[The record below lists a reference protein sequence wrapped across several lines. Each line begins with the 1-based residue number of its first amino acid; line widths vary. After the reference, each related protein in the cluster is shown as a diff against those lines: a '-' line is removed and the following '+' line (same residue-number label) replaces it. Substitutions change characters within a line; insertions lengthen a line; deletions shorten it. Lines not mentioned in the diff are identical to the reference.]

1 MRSYSDSIKIM
12 KIKITLFALLICCE
26 ISFAQEKQKDSIKA
40 NELSEVKVVTGTRT
54 ERVLSSLPLPMTIIT
69 SEAIA
74 KTGVTRLNE
83 ILNEQTGII
92 LIPDESGFEGIQ
104 MQGLDAAYTMILI
117 DGVPLVGRSSGV
129 LDLSRVS
136 VGNIERIEIVKG
148 ASSALYGSEAM
159 GGVINVITKRSKKD
173 MFTGSFSYRYAT
185 FNTNDVN
192 ANILWK
198 KKKFAVNLFGDFYSS
213 DGYDLDKSTPL
224 KNVEKFYNYTI
235 QPKLYYDF
243 SENLK
248 LMVSNRFYNQ
258 SMNNV
263 ATIESANY
271 TGDAKENEWN
281 SQIKLEHRWNSKFY
295 AEYEFYATNYK
306 NDSFL
311 NDENN
316 VLFEST
322 YYNQWLFRPE
332 VRTTWS
338 IKNNKLTTGVG
349 LNYETLD
356 RTYFD
361 KNVNFNSQYIFVQ
374 YDFNPTKKWNFLAG
388 FRCDNHS
395 EYASQFSPKLAV
407 NYKFNDNFS
416 LKSSVGY
423 GYKAP
428 DFRQLFFDFTN
439 PSVGYTVLGY
449 NVAEDRL
456 NQFEEQ
462 GQILYRI
469 QGISFDAPLEAE
481 SSINF
486 NFGTFY
492 KKNKL
497 KIEVNA
503 FYNLIQNLID
513 TRVVAQKTNGQN
525 VFSYFNISKIFTYGF
540 EFNSTYD
547 FTKEFSVSLGYQYLT
562 AKDRSVLDNF
572 EDYQYVRNSQLQ
584 TIQISKSDYFGLYN
598 RSKHTANVKFAY
610 TIPKIK
616 TDINLR
622 VFYRS
627 KYGLFDT
634 NGNQILDK
642 YDTFVDDYF
651 IANLSI
657 TKNIA
662 DKLLLQA
669 GANNLFD
676 FTNPDLITNLSGRQI
691 FARLQYNF

>member
-1 MRSYSDSIKIM
+1 M
-12 KIKITLFALLICCE
+12 KINFTLFIIIAFSINLW
-26 ISFAQEKQKDSIKA
+26 AQEKQKDSIKG
-40 NELSEVKVVTGTRT
+40 NELSEVMVVTGTRT

-74 KTGVTRLNE
+74 KSGVTRLNE

-92 LIPDESGFEGIQ
+92 LIPDQSGFEGIQ

-159 GGVINVITKRSKKD
+159 GGVINVITKKPKKD
-173 MFTGSFSYRYAT
+173 MFSGTLSYLYAT
-185 FNTNDVN
+185 FNTNDIN
-192 ANILWK
+192 TNILWK
-198 KKKFAVNLFGDFYSS
+198 KKKFSANLFTNFYSS
-213 DGYDLDKSTPL
+213 DGYDLDKTTPL
-224 KNVEKFYNYTI
+224 KNVERFYNSTI

-248 LMVSNRFYNQ
+248 LIISNRFYNQ
-258 SMNNV
+258 KMNNV
-263 ATIESANY
+263 SIIDNENY
-271 TGDAKENEWN
+271 KGDAKENEWN
-281 SQIKLEHRWNSKFY
+281 SQIKLEHKWNSKLY
-295 AEYEFYATNYK
+295 SEYELYATNYK

-316 VLFEST
+316 TLFEKT

-332 VRTTWS
+332 VRTTLS
-338 IKNNKLTTGVG
+338 INNDKLTAGIG

-361 KNVNFNSQYIFVQ
+361 NNVKFNSQYVFVQ
-374 YDFNPTKKWNFLAG
+374 YDYNPTEKWNVLAG
-388 FRCDNHS
+388 FRYDSHS
-395 EYASQFSPKLAV
+395 EYASQLSPKLAV
-407 NYKFNDNFS
+407 NYKFNTNFS
-416 LKSSVGY
+416 LKGSVGY

-439 PSVGYTVLGY
+439 PQVGYTVLGY
-449 NVAEDRL
+449 NVAEERL

-462 GQILYRI
+462 GQLLSRTA
-469 QGISFDAPLEAE
+469 GISFDKPLEAE
-481 SSINF
+481 SAVNF

-497 KIEVNA
+497 KLDINA
-503 FYNLIQNLID
+503 FYNSITNLID

-525 VFSYFNISKIFTYGF
+525 VFSYFNISEVFTYGA
-540 EFNSTYD
+540 EFNSTYN
-547 FTKEFSVSLGYQYLT
+547 FTKEFSVSLGYQYLI
-562 AKDRSVLDNF
+562 AKDKSVIDNF

-584 TIQISKSDYFGLYN
+584 TVKINKSDYFGLFN
-598 RSKHTANVKFAY
+598 RSKHTANIKFLY
-610 TIPKIK
+610 TIPSIK

-627 KYGLFDT
+627 KYGMFDT
-634 NGNQILDK
+634 NGNQVLDK
-642 YDTFVDDYF
+642 YDTFVNDYF
-651 IANLSI
+651 ITNLSASKYI
-657 TKNIA
+657 S
-662 DKLLLQA
+662 DKVIFQA
-669 GANNLFD
+669 GANNLLD
-676 FTNPDLITNLSGRQI
+676 FTDPGQISNLAGRQL
-691 FARLQYNF
+691 FARIQYNF

>member
-1 MRSYSDSIKIM
+1 M
-12 KIKITLFALLICCE
+12 KIKITLFAAFLFCQ
-26 ISFAQEKQKDSIKA
+26 ISVGQEERKDTIA
-40 NELSEVKVVTGTRT
+40 TNELSEVKVITGTRT

-159 GGVINVITKRSKKD
+159 GGVINVITKKPNKD
-173 MFTGSFSYRYAT
+173 MFSGNVSYRYAT
-185 FNTNDVN
+185 FNTNDIN

-198 KKKFAVNLFGDFYSS
+198 KKKFSANLFTDFYST
-213 DGYDLDKSTPL
+213 DGYDLDKTTPL
-224 KNVEKFYNYTI
+224 KNVERFYNTTI

-248 LMVSNRFYNQ
+248 LIVSNRFYNQ
-258 SMNNV
+258 NMNNV
-263 ATIESANY
+263 AIIESENY
-271 TGDAKENEWN
+271 KGDAKENEWN
-281 SQIKLEHRWNSKFY
+281 SQIKLEHKWNSKLY
-295 AEYEFYATNYK
+295 SEYELYTTNYK
-306 NDSFL
+306 NNAFL

-316 VLFEST
+316 VLFEKI
-322 YYNQWLFRPE
+322 YYDQWLFRPE
-332 VRTTWS
+332 VRTTLS
-338 IKNNKLTTGVG
+338 IKNNKLTAGIG

-361 KNVNFNSQYIFVQ
+361 KNVNFNSQYVFLQ
-374 YDFNPTKKWNFLAG
+374 YDYNPTGKWNILAG
-388 FRCDNHS
+388 FRYDNHS

-407 NYKFNDNFS
+407 NYKISTNFS

-449 NVAEDRL
+449 NVAEARL
-456 NQFEEQ
+456 NQFDEQ
-462 GQILYRI
+462 GQLLYRVP
-469 QGISFDAPLEAE
+469 GISFDKPLEAE
-481 SSINF
+481 SSVNF
-486 NFGTFY
+486 NFGTYY

-497 KIEVNA
+497 RLDINA
-503 FYNLIQNLID
+503 FYNSIHNLID

-525 VFSYFNISKIFTYGF
+525 VFSYFNISEIFTYGI
-540 EFNSTYD
+540 EYNSTYD
-547 FTKEFSVSLGYQYLT
+547 FTKDFSISLGYQYLI
-562 AKDRSVLDNF
+562 AKDKSVLDNF
-572 EDYQYVRNSQLQ
+572 DEYQYIRNDQLQ
-584 TIQISKSDYFGLYN
+584 TIQINKSDYFGLYN
-598 RSKHTANVKFAY
+598 RSKHTANIKFDY
-610 TIPKIK
+610 NISKIK
-616 TDINLR
+616 TNINLR

-642 YDTFVDDYF
+642 YDKFVDDYF
-651 IANLSI
+651 ITNLSI
-657 TKNIA
+657 SKYIT
-662 DKLLLQA
+662 DKLILQA
-669 GANNLFD
+669 GANNLLD
-676 FTNPDLITNLSGRQI
+676 FTDPSQISNLSGRQL
-691 FARLQYNF
+691 FARIQYNF

>member
-1 MRSYSDSIKIM
+1 M
-12 KIKITLFALLICCE
+12 KIKITLFAVVLFCQ
-26 ISFAQEKQKDSIKA
+26 ISIAQEVKKDSVSA
-40 NELSEVKVVTGTRT
+40 NELSEVKVTTATRT

-69 SEAIA
+69 SETIV
-74 KTGVTRLNE
+74 KSGVTRLNE
-83 ILNEQTGII
+83 ILSEQTGII

-117 DGVPLVGRSSGV
+117 DGVPLVGRSAGV

-159 GGVINVITKRSKKD
+159 GGVINVITKKPKKD
-173 MFTGSFSYRYAT
+173 MFSGSLSYRYAT
-185 FNTNDVN
+185 FNTSD
-192 ANILWK
+192 ANTNLLWK
-198 KKKFAVNLFGDFYSS
+198 KKKFSANVFANFYST

-224 KNVEKFYNYTI
+224 KNVEPFYNFTI
-235 QPKLYYDF
+235 QPKIYYDF

-248 LMVSNRFYNQ
+248 LIVSNRFYN
-258 SMNNV
+258 MKMDNV
-263 ATIESANY
+263 AIIDSENY
-271 TGDAKENEWN
+271 KGDAKEKEWN
-281 SQIKLEHRWNSKFY
+281 SQVKLEQKWSDKLY
-295 AEYEFYATNYK
+295 SEYELYATNYK

-311 NDENN
+311 NDQNN
-316 VLFEST
+316 ALFENT
-322 YYNQWLFRPE
+322 YYNQWLLRPE
-332 VRTTWS
+332 IRTTLS
-338 IKNNKLTTGVG
+338 IKNDKLTGGVG

-361 KNVNFNSQYIFVQ
+361 KSVNFNSQYFYLQ
-374 YDFNPTKKWNFLAG
+374 YDYNPTKKWNILAG
-388 FRCDNHS
+388 FRYDNHS

-407 NYKFNDNFS
+407 NYKINENFS

-456 NQFEEQ
+456 KQLDAQ
-462 GQILYRI
+462 GQLLSRVE
-469 QGISFDAPLEAE
+469 GVNFNDPLKPE

-497 KIEVNA
+497 RLDVNA
-503 FYNLIQNLID
+503 FYNSIENLID

-525 VFSYFNISKIFTYGF
+525 VFSYFNISKIFTYGL

-547 FTKEFSVSLGYQYLT
+547 FTKDFSVSIGYQYLT
-562 AKDRSVLDNF
+562 AKDKSVLDNF
-572 EDYQYVRNSQLQ
+572 EDYQYIRNSDLQ
-584 TIQISKSDYFGLYN
+584 TIQIKKSDYFGLYN
-598 RSKHTANVKFAY
+598 RSKHTANIKFAY
-610 TIPKIK
+610 TIPQIK

-622 VFYRS
+622 IFYRS
-627 KYGLFDT
+627 KYGMFDT

-642 YDTFVDDYF
+642 YDTFVNDYF
-651 IANLSI
+651 LTNLSI
-657 TKNIA
+657 SKYIG
-662 DKLLLQA
+662 DKFMLQA
-669 GANNLFD
+669 GANNLLD
-676 FTNPDLITNLSGRQI
+676 FTDPNQISNLAGRQV
-691 FARLQYNF
+691 FARIQYNF

>member
-1 MRSYSDSIKIM
+1 M
-12 KIKITLFALLICCE
+12 KIKITLFTLFVFCQILV
-26 ISFAQEKQKDSIKA
+26 AQEKQKDSVFV
-40 NELSEVKVVTGTRT
+40 NELSEVMVTTGTRT

-69 SEAIA
+69 SEQIV
-74 KTGVTRLNE
+74 KSGVTRLNE
-83 ILNEQTGII
+83 ILSEQTGII

-117 DGVPLVGRSSGV
+117 DGVPLVGRTSGV

-136 VGNIERIEIVKG
+136 VGNIDRIEIVKG

-159 GGVINVITKRSKKD
+159 GGVINVITKRPVKD
-173 MFTGSFSYRYAT
+173 LFSGSLSYRYAT
-185 FNTNDVN
+185 FNTSDAN
-192 ANILWK
+192 ANLLWK
-198 KKKFAVNLFGDFYSS
+198 KKKFAANLFANYYAT
-213 DGYDLDKSTPL
+213 DGYDLDKSTSL
-224 KNVEKFYNYTI
+224 KNVEGYYNTTI

-248 LMVSNRFYNQ
+248 LIVSNRFFNQ
-258 SMNNV
+258 KADN
-263 ATIESANY
+263 AAEIESKTY
-271 TGDAKENEWN
+271 IGEAKENEWN
-281 SQIKLEHRWNSKFY
+281 SQIKLEHKWNSKIY
-295 AEYEFYATNYK
+295 SEYELYTTNYK

-316 VLFEST
+316 ALFEKT

-332 VRTTWS
+332 VRTTFS
-338 IKNNKLTTGVG
+338 IKNDKLTAGVG

-356 RTYFD
+356 RTYFES
-361 KNVNFNSQYIFVQ
+361 NVNFNSQYVFVQ
-374 YDFNPTKKWNFLAG
+374 YDYNPSGKLNILAG
-388 FRCDNHS
+388 FRYDNHS

-407 NYKFNDNFS
+407 NYKFNNNFS

-456 NQFEEQ
+456 NEFEEQ
-462 GQILYRI
+462 GQLLSRTA
-469 QGISFDAPLEAE
+469 GINFDKPLEAE

-486 NFGTFY
+486 NFGGFY
-492 KKNKL
+492 KRNKL
-497 KIEVNA
+497 KIDINA
-503 FYNLIQNLID
+503 FYNLIDNLID
-513 TRVVAQKTNGQN
+513 TQVVAQKINGQN
-525 VFSYFNISKIFTYGF
+525 IFSYTNFDKIFTYGV
-540 EFNSTYD
+540 EYNSTYS
-547 FTKEFSVSLGYQYLT
+547 FTKEFVVSLGYQYLI
-562 AKDRSVLDNF
+562 AKDKSVLDNF
-572 EDYQYVRNSQLQ
+572 EEHQYIRNSQLQ
-584 TIQISKSDYFGLYN
+584 TVEISKSDYFGLYN
-598 RSKHTANVKFAY
+598 RSKHTANIKLAY

-627 KYGLFDT
+627 KYGMFDT
-634 NGNQILDK
+634 NNNNILDK
-642 YDTFVDDYF
+642 YDKFVNDYF
-651 IANLSI
+651 LTNLSI
-657 TKNIA
+657 SKYIM

-676 FTNPDLITNLSGRQI
+676 YTEPAQIPNLAGRQL
-691 FARLQYNF
+691 FARIQYNF

>member
-1 MRSYSDSIKIM
+1 M
-12 KIKITLFALLICCE
+12 KVKITLFTLFVCCQ
-26 ISFAQEKQKDSIKA
+26 ISVAQEKQKDSVFV
-40 NELSEVKVVTGTRT
+40 NELSEVMVTTGTRT

-69 SEAIA
+69 SEQIV
-74 KTGVTRLNE
+74 KSGVTRLNE
-83 ILNEQTGII
+83 ILSEQTGII

-117 DGVPLVGRSSGV
+117 DGVPLVGRTSGV

-159 GGVINVITKRSKKD
+159 GGVINVITKRPVKD
-173 MFTGSFSYRYAT
+173 LFSGSLSYRYAT
-185 FNTNDVN
+185 FNTSDTN
-192 ANILWK
+192 ANLLWK
-198 KKKFAVNLFGDFYSS
+198 KKKFAANLFANYYAT
-213 DGYDLDKSTPL
+213 DGYDLDKSTSL
-224 KNVEKFYNYTI
+224 KNVEGYYNTTI

-248 LMVSNRFYNQ
+248 LIVSNRFFNQ
-258 SMNNV
+258 KADN
-263 ATIESANY
+263 AAEIESKTY
-271 TGDAKENEWN
+271 IGEAKENEWN
-281 SQIKLEHRWNSKFY
+281 SQIKLEHKWNSKIY
-295 AEYEFYATNYK
+295 SEYELYTTNYK

-316 VLFEST
+316 ALFEKT

-332 VRTTWS
+332 VRTTFS
-338 IKNNKLTTGVG
+338 IKNDKLTAGVG

-356 RTYFD
+356 RTYFES
-361 KNVNFNSQYIFVQ
+361 NVNFNSQYVFVQ
-374 YDFNPTKKWNFLAG
+374 YDYNPSGKLNILAG
-388 FRCDNHS
+388 FRYDNHS

-407 NYKFNDNFS
+407 NYKFNNNFS

-456 NQFEEQ
+456 NEFEEQ
-462 GQILYRI
+462 GQLLSRTA
-469 QGISFDAPLEAE
+469 GISFDKPLEAE

-486 NFGTFY
+486 NFGGFY

-497 KIEVNA
+497 KIDVNA
-503 FYNLIQNLID
+503 FYNLIDNLID
-513 TRVVAQKTNGQN
+513 TQVVAQKNNGQN
-525 VFSYFNISKIFTYGF
+525 IFSYTNFDKIFTYGL
-540 EFNSTYD
+540 EYNSAYS
-547 FTKEFSVSLGYQYLT
+547 FTKEFVVSLGYQYLI
-562 AKDRSVLDNF
+562 AKDKSVLDNF
-572 EDYQYVRNSQLQ
+572 EEHQYIRNPQLQ
-584 TIQISKSDYFGLYN
+584 TVQINKSDYFGLYN
-598 RSKHTANVKFAY
+598 RSRHTANIKFAY

-627 KYGLFDT
+627 KYGMFDT
-634 NGNQILDK
+634 NNNNILDK
-642 YDTFVDDYF
+642 YDKFVNDYF
-651 IANLSI
+651 LTNLSI
-657 TKNIA
+657 SKYIM

-676 FTNPDLITNLSGRQI
+676 YTEPAQIPNLAGRQL
-691 FARLQYNF
+691 FARIQYDF

>member
-1 MRSYSDSIKIM
+1 M
-12 KIKITLFALLICCE
+12 KIRITLFVLFVFCQ
-26 ISFAQEKQKDSIKA
+26 ISFAQKVQKDSVET
-40 NELSEVKVVTGTRT
+40 NELSEVKVTTATRT

-69 SEAIA
+69 SEAII
-74 KTGVTRLNE
+74 KSGVTRLNE
-83 ILNEQTGII
+83 ILSEQTGII

-159 GGVINVITKRSKKD
+159 GGVINVITKKPGKD
-173 MFTGSFSYRYAT
+173 MFSGSLSYRYAT
-185 FNTNDVN
+185 FNTNDAN
-192 ANILWK
+192 ANLLWK
-198 KKKFAVNLFGDFYSS
+198 KKKFSANLFANFYAT
-213 DGYDLDKSTPL
+213 DGYDLDKNTPL
-224 KNVEKFYNYTI
+224 KNVEPFYNFTL
-235 QPKLYYDF
+235 QPKIYYDF
-243 SENLK
+243 SEHLK
-248 LMVSNRFYNQ
+248 LIVSNRFYDMKMDNKA
-258 SMNNV
+258 V
-263 ATIESANY
+263 IESENY
-271 TGDAKENEWN
+271 EGDATEKEWN
-281 SQIKLEHRWNSKFY
+281 SQVKLEHKWNDKFY
-295 AEYEFYATNYK
+295 SEYELYATNYK

-311 NDENN
+311 NDQNN
-316 VLFEST
+316 VRYEDA

-332 VRTTWS
+332 IRTTLS
-338 IKNNKLTTGVG
+338 LKNDKITGGIG

-361 KNVNFNSQYIFVQ
+361 KNVKFNSQYVFLQ
-374 YDFNPTKKWNFLAG
+374 YDWNPTEKWNVLAG
-388 FRCDNHS
+388 FRYDNHS

-407 NYKFNDNFS
+407 NYKINNNFS

-449 NVAEDRL
+449 NVAEARL
-456 NQFEEQ
+456 NQLEEE
-462 GQILYRI
+462 GQLLSRVA
-469 QGISFDAPLEAE
+469 GVNFDKPLEAE
-481 SSINF
+481 SSINV

-497 KIEVNA
+497 RMDINA
-503 FYNLIQNLID
+503 FYNSISNLID
-513 TRVVAQKTNGQN
+513 TQIVATKTNSQN
-525 VFSYFNISKIFTYGF
+525 IFSYSNFNKIFTYGI
-540 EFNSTYD
+540 EYNSMYS
-547 FTKEFSVSLGYQYLT
+547 FTKEFSLSLGYQYLI
-562 AKDRSVLDNF
+562 AKNKDVVDNF
-572 EDYQYVRNSQLQ
+572 EDYQYIRNSELQ
-584 TIQISKSDYFGLYN
+584 TVEISKSDYFGLYN
-598 RSKHTANVKFAY
+598 RSKHTANIKFAY

-627 KYGLFDT
+627 KYGLYDT

-642 YDTFVDDYF
+642 YDTFVKGY
-651 IANLSI
+651 ALTNLSVSKYI
-657 TKNIA
+657 V
-662 DKLLLQA
+662 DKIMLQA

-676 FTNPDLITNLSGRQI
+676 YTDPGQIPNLAGRQL
-691 FARLQYNF
+691 FARIQYNF

>member
-1 MRSYSDSIKIM
+1 M
-12 KIKITLFALLICCE
+12 KLKFTLFTVFLFCQF
-26 ISFAQEKQKDSIKA
+26 SFAQQKDTTA
-40 NELSEVKVVTGTRT
+40 VNNLSEVVITGTRT

-117 DGVPLVGRSSGV
+117 DGVPLVGRTSGV

-159 GGVINVITKRSKKD
+159 GGVINVITKKPKKNV
-173 MFTGSFSYRYAT
+173 FSGSLSYRYAT
-185 FNTNDVN
+185 FNTSDAN

-198 KKKFAVNLFGDFYSS
+198 KKKFSANLFADYYSS

-224 KNVEKFYNYTI
+224 KNVEKFYNTTI
-235 QPKLYYDF
+235 QPKFYYDF

-248 LMVSNRFYNQ
+248 LIVSNRFYNQ
-258 SMNNV
+258 NMDNV
-263 ATIESANY
+263 AIIDSENY
-271 TGDAKENEWN
+271 KGDAKENEWN
-281 SQIKLEHRWNSKFY
+281 SQVKLEHKWNSKIFS
-295 AEYEFYATNYK
+295 EYELYATNYK
-306 NDSFL
+306 NDAFL

-316 VLFEST
+316 LLFEKT

-332 VRTTWS
+332 VRTTFS
-338 IKNNKLTTGVG
+338 IKNSKLTTGVG

-361 KNVNFNSQYIFVQ
+361 KNVSFNSQYVFVQ
-374 YDFNPTKKWNFLAG
+374 YDYNPTQKINILAG
-388 FRCDNHS
+388 LRYDNHS
-395 EYASQFSPKLAV
+395 VYASQLSPKLAV
-407 NYKFNDNFS
+407 NYKFNENFS

-428 DFRQLFFDFTN
+428 DFRQLYFDFTN

-449 NVAEDRL
+449 NVAGARL
-456 NQFEEQ
+456 DQLESE
-462 GQILYRI
+462 GQLLFRFP
-469 QGISFDAPLEAE
+469 GINFDNPLEAE
-481 SSINF
+481 SSVNF
-486 NFGTFY
+486 NFGGFY

-497 KIEVNA
+497 KIEANA
-503 FYNLIQNLID
+503 FYNSIHNLID
-513 TRVVAQKTNGQN
+513 TRTVAQKTNGQN
-525 VFSYFNISKIFTYGF
+525 VFSYSNINQIFTYGL

-547 FTKEFSVSLGYQYLT
+547 FTKEFSISLGYQYLI
-562 AKDRSVLDNF
+562 AKDKSVLDNF
-572 EDYQYVRNSQLQ
+572 QDYEYIRDSQLQ

-598 RSKHTANVKFAY
+598 RSKHTANIKFAY
-610 TIPKIK
+610 TIPSIK
-616 TDINLR
+616 TDISLR

-642 YDTFVDDYF
+642 YDKFVSDYF
-651 IANLSI
+651 ITNLSI
-657 TKNIA
+657 TKYIT
-662 DKLLLQA
+662 DKFVLQA

-676 FTNPDLITNLSGRQI
+676 FTDPNQINNLSGRLL
-691 FARLQYNF
+691 FARIQYNF

>member
-1 MRSYSDSIKIM
+1 M
-12 KIKITLFALLICCE
+12 KIKFTLFAVLLLFQV
-26 ISFAQEKQKDSIKA
+26 SVAQEVKKDSIAA
-40 NELSEVKVVTGTRT
+40 NELSEVKVTTATRT

-69 SEAIA
+69 SEAIM
-74 KTGVTRLNE
+74 KSGVTKLNE

-104 MQGLDAAYTMILI
+104 MQGLDAVYTMILI

-159 GGVINVITKRSKKD
+159 GGVINVITKKPKKD
-173 MFTGSFSYRYAT
+173 MFSGSLSYRYST
-185 FNTNDVN
+185 FNTSDAN
-192 ANILWK
+192 ANLLWK
-198 KKKFAVNLFGDFYSS
+198 KKKFSANLFANFYST
-213 DGYDLDKSTPL
+213 DGYDLDKSMPL
-224 KNVEKFYNYTI
+224 QNIEPFYNFTI

-243 SENLK
+243 SDNLK
-248 LMVSNRFYNQ
+248 LIVSNRFYNMKMDNIAIID
-258 SMNNV
+258 SE
-263 ATIESANY
+263 TY
-271 TGDAKENEWN
+271 KGDAKENEWN
-281 SQIKLEHRWNSKFY
+281 SQIKLEQKWSEKLY
-295 AEYEFYATNYK
+295 SEYELYATNYK

-311 NDENN
+311 NDQNN
-316 VLFEST
+316 VLYEQA
-322 YYNQWLFRPE
+322 YYDQWLFRPE
-332 VRTTWS
+332 IRTTLS
-338 IKNNKLTTGVG
+338 LKNDKLTGGIGV
-349 LNYETLD
+349 NYETLD

-361 KNVNFNSQYIFVQ
+361 KNVKFNSQYFYLQ
-374 YDFNPTKKWNFLAG
+374 YDCNPTEKWNILAG
-388 FRCDNHS
+388 FRYDSHS
-395 EYASQFSPKLAV
+395 EYASQLSPKLAV
-407 NYKFNDNFS
+407 NYKINDNLS

-449 NVAEDRL
+449 NVAESRL
-456 NQFEEQ
+456 NQFEQE
-462 GQILYRI
+462 GQLLSRTE
-469 QGISFDAPLEAE
+469 GVNFNKPLEAE

-497 KIEVNA
+497 RLDANA
-503 FYNLIQNLID
+503 FYNSIDNLID

-525 VFSYFNISKIFTYGF
+525 IFSYFNISKIFTYGL

-547 FTKEFSVSLGYQYLT
+547 FTKEFSISFGYQYLT
-562 AKDRSVLDNF
+562 AKDKSVLDNF
-572 EDYQYVRNSQLQ
+572 ENYQYIRNSDLQ
-584 TIQISKSDYFGLYN
+584 TVQIKKSDYFGLYN
-598 RSKHTANVKFAY
+598 RSKHTANIKFAY

-642 YDTFVDDYF
+642 YDKFVSDYF
-651 IANLSI
+651 ITNLSI
-657 TKNIA
+657 SKYIG
-662 DKLLLQA
+662 DKFMLQA
-669 GANNLFD
+669 GANNLLD
-676 FTNPDLITNLSGRQI
+676 YTDPGQISNLSGRQL

>member
-1 MRSYSDSIKIM
+1 M
-12 KIKITLFALLICCE
+12 KVKITIVTLFVFCQILV
-26 ISFAQEKQKDSIKA
+26 AQEKQKDSVFV
-40 NELSEVKVVTGTRT
+40 NELSEVMVTTGTRT

-69 SEAIA
+69 SEQIV
-74 KTGVTRLNE
+74 KSGVTRLNE
-83 ILNEQTGII
+83 ILSEQTGII

-117 DGVPLVGRSSGV
+117 DGVPLVGRTSGV

-136 VGNIERIEIVKG
+136 VGNIDRIEIVKG

-159 GGVINVITKRSKKD
+159 GGVINVITKRPVKD
-173 MFTGSFSYRYAT
+173 LFSGSLSYRYAT
-185 FNTNDVN
+185 FNTSDAN
-192 ANILWK
+192 ANLLWK
-198 KKKFAVNLFGDFYSS
+198 KKKFAANLFANYYAT
-213 DGYDLDKSTPL
+213 DGYDLDKSTSL
-224 KNVEKFYNYTI
+224 KNVEGYYNTTI

-248 LMVSNRFYNQ
+248 LIVSNRFFNQ
-258 SMNNV
+258 KADN
-263 ATIESANY
+263 AAEIESKTY
-271 TGDAKENEWN
+271 IGEAKENEWN
-281 SQIKLEHRWNSKFY
+281 SQIKLEHKWNSKIY
-295 AEYEFYATNYK
+295 SEYELYTTNYK

-316 VLFEST
+316 ALFEKT

-332 VRTTWS
+332 VRTTFS
-338 IKNNKLTTGVG
+338 IKNDKLTAGVG

-356 RTYFD
+356 RTYF
-361 KNVNFNSQYIFVQ
+361 KSNVNFNSQYVFVQ
-374 YDFNPTKKWNFLAG
+374 YDYNPSGKLNILAG
-388 FRCDNHS
+388 FRYDNHS

-407 NYKFNDNFS
+407 NYKFNNNFS

-456 NQFEEQ
+456 NEFEEQ
-462 GQILYRI
+462 GQLLSRTA
-469 QGISFDAPLEAE
+469 GISFDKPLEAE

-486 NFGTFY
+486 NFGGFY

-497 KIEVNA
+497 KIDVNA
-503 FYNLIQNLID
+503 FYNLIDNLID
-513 TRVVAQKTNGQN
+513 TQVVAQKNNGQN
-525 VFSYFNISKIFTYGF
+525 IFSYTNFDKIFTYGL
-540 EFNSTYD
+540 EYNSAYS
-547 FTKEFSVSLGYQYLT
+547 FTKEFVVSLGYQYLI
-562 AKDRSVLDNF
+562 AKDKSVLDNF
-572 EDYQYVRNSQLQ
+572 EEHQYIRNPQLQ
-584 TIQISKSDYFGLYN
+584 TVQINKSDYFGLYN
-598 RSKHTANVKFAY
+598 RSRHTANIKFAY

-627 KYGLFDT
+627 KYGMFDT
-634 NGNQILDK
+634 NNNNILDK
-642 YDTFVDDYF
+642 YDKFVNDYF
-651 IANLSI
+651 LTNLSI
-657 TKNIA
+657 SKYIM

-676 FTNPDLITNLSGRQI
+676 YTEPAQIPNLAGRQL
-691 FARLQYNF
+691 FARIQYNF

>member
-1 MRSYSDSIKIM
+1 MNF
-12 KIKITLFALLICCE
+12 KITLFTVVLFCQ
-26 ISFAQEKQKDSIKA
+26 ISVSQEVQKDSVET
-40 NELSEVKVVTGTRT
+40 NELSEVKVTTATRT
-54 ERVLSSLPLPMTIIT
+54 ERVLSSLPLPMTIIK
-69 SEAIA
+69 SEAIM
-74 KTGVTRLNE
+74 KSGVTRLNE
-83 ILNEQTGII
+83 ILSEQTGII

-159 GGVINVITKRSKKD
+159 GGVINVITKRPKKD
-173 MFTGSFSYRYAT
+173 MFTGSLSYRYAT
-185 FNTNDVN
+185 FNTSD
-192 ANILWK
+192 ANTNLLWK
-198 KKKFAVNLFGDFYSS
+198 KKKFSANLFANFYSTE
-213 DGYDLDKSTPL
+213 GYDLDKSTPL
-224 KNVEKFYNYTI
+224 KNLEPFYNFTI
-235 QPKLYYDF
+235 QPKIYYDF

-248 LMVSNRFYNQ
+248 LIVNNRFYDMKMDNRAIID
-258 SMNNV
+258 S
-263 ATIESANY
+263 ENY
-271 TGDAKENEWN
+271 TGDAKEKEWN
-281 SQIKLEHRWNSKFY
+281 SQLKFEHKWSSKVY
-295 AEYEFYATNYK
+295 SEYEFYATNYQ

-311 NDENN
+311 KDQNN
-316 VLFEST
+316 IVFESA
-322 YYNQWLFRPE
+322 YYNQWLIRPE
-332 VRTTWS
+332 LRTTIS
-338 IKNNKLTTGVG
+338 LKNDKLTGGVG

-356 RTYFD
+356 RTYFE
-361 KNVNFNSQYIFVQ
+361 KQVNFNSQYLYLQ
-374 YDFNPTKKWNFLAG
+374 YDYNPTEKWNVLAG
-388 FRCDNHS
+388 FRYDNHS

-407 NYKFNDNFS
+407 NYKVNENFS

-428 DFRQLFFDFTN
+428 DFRQLYFDFTN

-456 NQFEEQ
+456 DQLEEQ
-462 GQILYRI
+462 GQLLSRVD
-469 QGISFDAPLEAE
+469 GVSFGEPLKPE
-481 SSINF
+481 SSINV

-497 KIEVNA
+497 RLDVNA
-503 FYNLIQNLID
+503 FYNSIENLID
-513 TRVVAQKTNGQN
+513 TRVVAQKNNGQN
-525 VFSYFNISKIFTYGF
+525 VFSYFNISKIFTYGL

-547 FTKEFSVSLGYQYLT
+547 FTKQLSISFGYQFLT
-562 AKDRSVLDNF
+562 AKDKSVLDNF
-572 EDYQYVRNSQLQ
+572 EDYQYIRNSDLQ
-584 TIQISKSDYFGLYN
+584 TIQIKKSDYFGLFN

-627 KYGLFDT
+627 KYGMFDT

-642 YDTFVDDYF
+642 YDTFVDGYF
-651 IANLSI
+651 LTNLSI
-657 TKNIA
+657 SKYIG
-662 DKLLLQA
+662 DKFMLQA

-676 FTNPDLITNLSGRQI
+676 FTDPSQISNLAGRQF
-691 FARLQYNF
+691 FARIQYNF

>member
-1 MRSYSDSIKIM
+1 M
-12 KIKITLFALLICCE
+12 KIKITLFAVILFIINL
-26 ISFAQEKQKDSIKA
+26 SAQEKQKDSINV
-40 NELSEVKVVTGTRT
+40 NELSEVTVVTATRT
-54 ERVLSSLPLPMTIIT
+54 ERALSSLPLPITIIT

-74 KTGVTRLNE
+74 KSGVTRLNE

-159 GGVINVITKRSKKD
+159 GGVINVITKRPKKD
-173 MFTGSFSYRYAT
+173 IVEGSLSYRYAT
-185 FNTNDVN
+185 FNTNDAN

-198 KKKFAVNLFGDFYSS
+198 KKKFSANLFTNFYST
-213 DGYDLDKSTPL
+213 DGYDLDKTTVL
-224 KNVEKFYNYTI
+224 KNVESFYNYTI

-243 SENLK
+243 SEKLK
-248 LMVSNRFYNQ
+248 LTVSNRFYNQ
-258 SMNNV
+258 KMDNV
-263 ATIESANY
+263 ALIDSEIY
-271 TGDAKENEWN
+271 KGDAKENEWN
-281 SQIKLEHRWNSKFY
+281 SQIKFDHKWSSKLY
-295 AEYEFYATNYK
+295 SEYELYTTNYK

-311 NDENN
+311 NDQND
-316 VLFEST
+316 VLYDRT

-332 VRTTWS
+332 VRTTLS
-338 IKNNKLTTGVG
+338 INDNKLTGGIG
-349 LNYETLD
+349 LNYESLD

-361 KNVNFNSQYIFVQ
+361 KDVKFNSQYVFIQ
-374 YDFNPTKKWNFLAG
+374 YDYNPTEKWNILAG
-388 FRCDNHS
+388 FRYDNHS
-395 EYASQFSPKLAV
+395 EYASQLSPKLAV
-407 NYKFNDNFS
+407 NYKFNENFS
-416 LKSSVGY
+416 LKGSVGY

-456 NQFEEQ
+456 NQLDSE
-462 GQILYRI
+462 GQILKRI
-469 QGISFDAPLEAE
+469 DGISFDKPLKAE
-481 SSINF
+481 SAVNY

-497 KIEVNA
+497 RFDVNA
-503 FYNLIQNLID
+503 FYNSISNLID
-513 TRVVAQKTNGQN
+513 TGIVAQKNNGQN
-525 VFSYFNISKIFTYGF
+525 VFSYFNRSKVFTYGA
-540 EFNSTYD
+540 EFNSTYK
-547 FTKEFSVSLGYQYLT
+547 FTNEFSVSVGYQYLI
-562 AKDRSVLDNF
+562 AKDKSVVDNF
-572 EDYQYVRNSQLQ
+572 DDHKYIRNSELQ
-584 TIQISKSDYFGLYN
+584 TIEIKKSDYFGLYN
-598 RSKHTANVKFAY
+598 RSKHTANLKVAY

-627 KYGLFDT
+627 KYGIFDS
-634 NGNQILDK
+634 NNNQILDK
-642 YDTFVDDYF
+642 YDEFVNDYF
-651 IANLSI
+651 ITNLAAS
-657 TKNIA
+657 KNIT
-662 DKLLLQA
+662 DKLFLQA

-676 FTNPDLITNLSGRQI
+676 YKDPDQIPNLAGRQL
-691 FARLQYNF
+691 FARIQYNF

>member
-1 MRSYSDSIKIM
+1 M
-12 KIKITLFALLICCE
+12 KIKITLFAVILFIINL
-26 ISFAQEKQKDSIKA
+26 SAQEKQKDSINV
-40 NELSEVKVVTGTRT
+40 NELSEVTVVTATRT
-54 ERVLSSLPLPMTIIT
+54 ERALSSLPLPITIIT

-74 KTGVTRLNE
+74 KSGVTRLNE

-159 GGVINVITKRSKKD
+159 GGVINVITKRPKKD
-173 MFTGSFSYRYAT
+173 IVEGSLSYRYAT
-185 FNTNDVN
+185 FNTNDAN

-198 KKKFAVNLFGDFYSS
+198 KKKFSANLFTNFYST
-213 DGYDLDKSTPL
+213 DGYDLDKTTVL
-224 KNVEKFYNYTI
+224 KNVESFYNYTI

-248 LMVSNRFYNQ
+248 LTVSNRFYNQ
-258 SMNNV
+258 KMDNV
-263 ATIESANY
+263 ALIDSEIY
-271 TGDAKENEWN
+271 KGDAKENEWN
-281 SQIKLEHRWNSKFY
+281 SQIKFDHKWSSKLY
-295 AEYEFYATNYK
+295 SEYELYTTNYK

-311 NDENN
+311 NDQNN
-316 VLFEST
+316 VLYDRT

-332 VRTTWS
+332 VRTTLS
-338 IKNNKLTTGVG
+338 INNNKLTGGIG
-349 LNYETLD
+349 LNYESLD

-361 KNVNFNSQYIFVQ
+361 KDVKFNSQYVFIQ
-374 YDFNPTKKWNFLAG
+374 YDYNPTEKWNILAG
-388 FRCDNHS
+388 FRYDNHS
-395 EYASQFSPKLAV
+395 EYASQLSPKLAV
-407 NYKFNDNFS
+407 NYKFNENFS
-416 LKSSVGY
+416 LKGSVGY

-456 NQFEEQ
+456 NQLESE
-462 GQILYRI
+462 GQILKRI
-469 QGISFDAPLEAE
+469 DGISFDEPLKAE
-481 SSINF
+481 SAVNY

-497 KIEVNA
+497 RFDVNA
-503 FYNLIQNLID
+503 FYNSISNLID
-513 TRVVAQKTNGQN
+513 TGIVAQKNNGQN
-525 VFSYFNISKIFTYGF
+525 VFSYFNRSKVFTYGA
-540 EFNSTYD
+540 EFNSTYK
-547 FTKEFSVSLGYQYLT
+547 FTNEFSASVGYQYLT
-562 AKDRSVLDNF
+562 AKDKSVVDNF
-572 EDYQYVRNSQLQ
+572 DDHKYIRNSELQ
-584 TIQISKSDYFGLYN
+584 TIEIKKSDYFGLYN
-598 RSKHTANVKFAY
+598 RSKHTANLKVAY

-627 KYGLFDT
+627 KYGIFDS
-634 NGNQILDK
+634 NNNQILDK
-642 YDTFVDDYF
+642 YDEFVNDYF
-651 IANLSI
+651 ITNLAAS
-657 TKNIA
+657 KNIT
-662 DKLLLQA
+662 DKLFLQA

-676 FTNPDLITNLSGRQI
+676 YKDPDQIPNLAGRQL
-691 FARLQYNF
+691 FARIQYNF

>member
-1 MRSYSDSIKIM
+1 M
-12 KIKITLFALLICCE
+12 KIKFTLFAVLLLFQV
-26 ISFAQEKQKDSIKA
+26 SVAQEVKKDSIAA
-40 NELSEVKVVTGTRT
+40 NELSEVKVTTATRT

-69 SEAIA
+69 SEAIM
-74 KTGVTRLNE
+74 KSGVTKLNE

-159 GGVINVITKRSKKD
+159 GGVINVITKKPKKD
-173 MFTGSFSYRYAT
+173 MFSGSLSYRYST
-185 FNTNDVN
+185 FNTSDAN
-192 ANILWK
+192 ANLLWK
-198 KKKFAVNLFGDFYSS
+198 KKKFSANLFANFYST
-213 DGYDLDKSTPL
+213 DGYDLDKSMPL
-224 KNVEKFYNYTI
+224 QNIEPFYNFTI

-243 SENLK
+243 SDNLK
-248 LMVSNRFYNQ
+248 LIVSNRFYNMKMDNIAIID
-258 SMNNV
+258 SE
-263 ATIESANY
+263 TY
-271 TGDAKENEWN
+271 KGDAKENEWN
-281 SQIKLEHRWNSKFY
+281 SQIKLEQKWSEKLY
-295 AEYEFYATNYK
+295 SEYELYATNYK

-311 NDENN
+311 NDQNN
-316 VLFEST
+316 VLYEQA
-322 YYNQWLFRPE
+322 YYDQWLFRPE
-332 VRTTWS
+332 IRTTLS
-338 IKNNKLTTGVG
+338 LKNDKLTGGIGV
-349 LNYETLD
+349 NYETLD

-361 KNVNFNSQYIFVQ
+361 KNVKFNSQYFYLQ
-374 YDFNPTKKWNFLAG
+374 YDCNPTEKWNILAG
-388 FRCDNHS
+388 FRYDSHS
-395 EYASQFSPKLAV
+395 EYASQLSPKLAV
-407 NYKFNDNFS
+407 NYKINDNLS

-449 NVAEDRL
+449 NVAESRL
-456 NQFEEQ
+456 NQFEQE
-462 GQILYRI
+462 GQLLSRTE
-469 QGISFDAPLEAE
+469 GVNFNKPLEAE

-497 KIEVNA
+497 RLDANA
-503 FYNLIQNLID
+503 FYNSIDNLID

-525 VFSYFNISKIFTYGF
+525 IFSYFNISKIFTYGL

-547 FTKEFSVSLGYQYLT
+547 FTKEFSISFGYQYLT
-562 AKDRSVLDNF
+562 AKDKSVLDNF
-572 EDYQYVRNSQLQ
+572 ENYQYIRNSDLQ
-584 TIQISKSDYFGLYN
+584 TVQIKKSDYFGLYN
-598 RSKHTANVKFAY
+598 RSKHTANIKFAY

-642 YDTFVDDYF
+642 YDKFVSDYF
-651 IANLSI
+651 ITNLSI
-657 TKNIA
+657 SKYIG
-662 DKLLLQA
+662 DKFMLQA
-669 GANNLFD
+669 GANNLLD
-676 FTNPDLITNLSGRQI
+676 YTDPGQISNLSGRQL